1 MRLQPVMDLYAR
13 RSLRSQERMI
23 GPVCLAQTNIEV
35 VVIHWSAR
43 ERLARRQRNRH
54 RDSHHWMR
62 RSTLSPGE
70 RWLQEFPL
78 QRHWLRIFG
87 GDAFQI
93 PRRRVA
99 RRPVPAPSP
108 EQSKPGPFSPPF
120 AFEPWQKPHAP
131 TNVVLPRSTDAP
143 SYFGGVWPLAAAAT
157 NRAMAKSFR
166 CVRVT
171 LQEIFQLK
179 QGFPFWLPVS

>member
-78 QRHWLRIFG
+78 QRHWLRTFG

-99 RRPVPAPSP
+99 RSAFAAKVRQKNRRPLFTS
-108 EQSKPGPFSPPF
+108 S
-120 AFEPWQKPHAP
+120 
-131 TNVVLPRSTDAP
+131 
-143 SYFGGVWPLAAAAT
+143 
-157 NRAMAKSFR
+157 
-166 CVRVT
+166 
-171 LQEIFQLK
+171 
-179 QGFPFWLPVS
+179 